1 MKSTVIG
8 IVRAI
13 TAVAILG
20 SIYWQVADRMI
31 HNVFR
36 PEEYWAYFTIETSLL
51 MGATLLLGAAFAWF
65 RAGHLPRW
73 FEISRV
79 SLAAAYVVVAVVYN
93 ALLRG
98 SADDPRDIAAGYVW
112 PTPPNE
118 VLHVWAPIVVA
129 LELLLVNPVLRLKLR
144 DALWAAAF
152 PILWLVGSIIRGN
165 INHWWPYWFI
175 NPDLYGVPSM
185 LMYIGG
191 ITVILI
197 GTAMLLLLARK
208 LSSLSAQKAN

>member
-1 MKSTVIG
+1 MKSKVIG
-8 IVRAI
+8 AVRLV
-13 TAVAILG
+13 TAFAILA
-20 SIYWQVADRMI
+20 SIYWQVSDRMS

-51 MGATLLLGAAFAWF
+51 MGAVLLLGAWIAWF
-65 RAGHLPRW
+65 KAGEPARW

-79 SLAAAYVVVAVVYN
+79 ALAAAYIVVAVVYN

-98 SADDPRDIAAGYVW
+98 SKDDARDIAAGYVW

-118 VLHVWAPIVVA
+118 VLHVWAPIIVA
-129 LELLLVNPVLRLKLR
+129 LEVLLVNPVIRLKLR

-152 PILWLVGSIIRGN
+152 PILWLAGSIIRGS

-185 LMYIGG
+185 LIYIFG

-197 GTAMLLLLARK
+197 GTAMLLLSIRK
-208 LSSLSAQKAN
+208 LSSLFAQKAN